1 MGGKGSGR
9 KHQPTAVLKL
19 HGSPAAKTRPDEP
32 KPPTVSTLKR
42 PAGLTQAAGRK
53 WSQMIKLLGQVP
65 GLLTIVDAES
75 LQQYCELWSVQR
87 DALAQCKAHGWETET
102 ARGTGPSP
110 AAGRYFR
117 ATDALVKLQDR
128 FGLNPA
134 SRSTIRTD
142 PTATPQVDK
151 KAAYFA

>member
-1 MGGKGSGR
+1 MGGRGSGH

-19 HGSPAAKTRPDEP
+19 HGSRAAETRPDEP
-32 KPPTVSTLKR
+32 KPPAVSTLKR
-42 PAGLTQAAGRK
+42 PSGLTQAGGRK
-53 WSQMIKLLGQVP
+53 WSQMVKLLSQVP

-75 LQQYCELWSVQR
+75 LQQYCELWAVQR
-87 DALAQCKAHGWETET
+87 DALAHCKANGWETET

-110 AAGRYFR
+110 AANRYFR
-117 ATDALVKLQDR
+117 ATDALIKLQDR

-134 SRSTIRTD
+134 SRATIRTD

>member
-1 MGGKGSGR
+1 MGGRGSGR

-19 HGSPAAKTRPDEP
+19 HGSPAAESRPDEP

-42 PAGLTQAAGRK
+42 PAGLTQSGGRK
-53 WSQMIKLLGQVP
+53 WSQMIRLLSQVP

-75 LQQYCELWSVQR
+75 LQQYCELWSIQR
-87 DALAQCKAHGWETET
+87 DALAHCKANGWETET
-102 ARGTGPSP
+102 ARGMGPSP

-117 ATDALVKLQDR
+117 ATDALLKLQDR

-134 SRSTIRTD
+134 SRATIRTD
-142 PTATPQVDK
+142 PTAAPQVDK

>member
-9 KHQPTAVLKL
+9 KHQPTALLKL

-53 WSQMIKLLGQVP
+53 WSQMVKLLSQVP

-87 DALAQCKAHGWETET
+87 DALAYCKANGWETET

-142 PTATPQVDK
+142 TTTVQPVDK

>member
-53 WSQMIKLLGQVP
+53 WSQMIKLLSQVP

-87 DALAQCKAHGWETET
+87 DALAYCKDHGWETST
-102 ARGTGPSP
+102 ARGMGPSP
-110 AAGRYFR
+110 AANRYFR

-142 PTATPQVDK
+142 TTTVLPVDK